1 MTNPKTPA
9 TPQAVPTTAT
19 KPKLRR
25 RARTPKRPKAL
36 TLGGMIPRR
45 KPKSLFTGA
54 AGPPGAASGPAA
66 SPAPASPPPAG
77 SVPIPGPL
85 IAQMTQMS
93 LQITLKPKTVNH
105 KRKSLQSV
113 LDGAMRPCKQILL
126 TSQTAIWARCELVLR
141 ARLTANRLAT
151 QGAANRLVR
160 RFKLWKSG
168 GVLTRP
174 THAILDLL
182 RLNLRP

>member
-1 MTNPKTPA
+1 MTTPKTPA

-54 AGPPGAASGPAA
+54 AGPPRAPSGPAT
-66 SPAPASPPPAG
+66 SPSPASPPPAG

-93 LQITLKPKTVNH
+93 PHMDFAPLRPVFARWRDDPVLFVQQALHVKRIEPWQMAALRDLVRSNRVAVRSGHAYLGTYPKGRYTD
-105 KRKSLQSV
+105 L
-113 LDGAMRPCKQILL
+113 
-126 TSQTAIWARCELVLR
+126 ARTNV
-141 ARLTANRLAT
+141 NRLA
-151 QGAANRLVR
+151 AA
-160 RFKLWKSG
+160 KK
-168 GVLTRP
+168 
-174 THAILDLL
+174 AQQQA
-182 RLNLRP
+182 NLGKGCIE